1 MKTKIQ
7 IKTTL
12 ESLLFEFEKED
23 NSVKDTLIE
32 AVKRGAYLGGAN
44 LVDAYLR
51 GANLGDAN
59 LGDAYLGGADLGGAN
74 LRGADLR
81 GAYLRDADL
90 GGADLGCADLG
101 YADLRGA
108 NLGHANLGHA
118 NLRGANLG
126 HANLRVANLRVA
138 NLRGADLRDADLR
151 GADLRDADLRD
162 ADLVGADLRYA
173 NLGHA
178 DLRGADLG
186 HANLRGADLGDA
198 DLRGAKNVPFI
209 PTYLPEGEFIAWKK
223 LPNGLIAKL
232 KILEDSK
239 RSRATGDKC
248 RCDKCLVLEF
258 QNADGSVSDE
268 TTYTSH
274 EYAVCTYT
282 VGEVVKADMW
292 NDNRWIECS
301 HGIHFFIDRQSAVD
315 Y

>member
-7 IKTTL
+7 IRTIL
-12 ESLLFEFEKED
+12 GSLLFEFEKES

-32 AVKRGAYLGGAN
+32 AVKQ
-44 LVDAYLR
+44 
-51 GANLGDAN
+51 
-59 LGDAYLGGADLGGAN
+59 
-74 LRGADLR
+74 GADLR
-81 GAYLRDADL
+81 GAYLR
-90 GGADLGCADLG
+90 GA
-101 YADLRGA
+101 Y
-108 NLGHANLGHA
+108 
-118 NLRGANLG
+118 
-126 HANLRVANLRVA
+126 
-138 NLRGADLRDADLR
+138 LRGADLRGADLRYADLR
-151 GADLRDADLRD
+151 GADLRDADLR
-162 ADLVGADLRYA
+162 
-173 NLGHA
+173 
-178 DLRGADLG
+178 
-186 HANLRGADLGDA
+186 DA